1 MPITSNDVA
10 NQAIA
15 LIGNNQPAVTGQA
28 PNFDNSTAG
37 KALANLYGPV
47 VATVG
52 RQFAW
57 DMARKTIGLT
67 LSGNPAPF
75 PWSFE
80 YLYPPNGIEVWQ
92 VHPDAVAD
100 VNNPLPINW
109 NVGNSVVS
117 GQQQRVVWTN
127 VASAFST
134 YNNNPNENTWDSL
147 FRETVVR
154 LLASELAMAIAGKP
168 DAMES
173 YLQSGGSF
181 ENIGEARED

>member
-1 MPITSNDVA
+1 MPVTSQDIA
-10 NQAIA
+10 NQAIQ
-15 LIGNNQPAVTGQA
+15 LIGDNQPAVNGFA
-28 PNFDNSTAG
+28 PNFDNSVAG
-37 KALANLYGPV
+37 LALQRLYAPC

-57 DMARKTIGLT
+57 DMARQTIALT

-80 YLYPPNGIEVWQ
+80 YLYPTNGIEVWQ
-92 VHPDAVAD
+92 VHPGTLAD

-109 NVGNSVVS
+109 NVGNGIISS
-117 GQQQRVVWTN
+117 QQQRVVWCN
-127 VASAFST
+127 LASAFAT

>member
-1 MPITSNDVA
+1 M
-10 NQAIA
+10 
-15 LIGNNQPAVTGQA
+15 IGDNQPAVTGFA
-28 PNFDNSTAG
+28 PNFDNSVAG
-37 KALANLYGPV
+37 LALQRLYVPC
-47 VATVG
+47 VATIA

-57 DMARKTIGLT
+57 DMARQTIALT
-67 LSGNPAPF
+67 LSGNVAPF

-80 YLYPPNGIEVWQ
+80 YLYPTNGIEVWQ
-92 VHPDAVAD
+92 VHPGTIADA
-100 VNNPLPINW
+100 NNPLPINW
-109 NVGNSVVS
+109 NVANGIVAA
-117 GQQQRVVWTN
+117 QQQRVVWTN
-127 VASAFST
+127 ITPAFCT
-134 YNNNPNENTWDSL
+134 YNNNPNENSWDSL